1 MYIVLKGLA
10 IKPETIATF
19 RDASRETA
27 RASLIKPG
35 VEQFE
40 VRQDENDPTHFVLLE
55 VYEDWNVR
63 AELCDTPQYQKWQKL
78 LEECSS

>member
-1 MYIVLKGLA
+1 MYIVMKGLA
-10 IKPETIATF
+10 IKPETIETF
-19 RDASRETA
+19 QEGFRETA
-27 RASLIKPG
+27 RAGLDKPG

-40 VRQDENDPTHFVLLE
+40 IRRDEHDPTHFVVFE

-63 AELCDTPQYQKWQKL
+63 AEIIDTPQYQKWQKL